1 LFKRGSPIRQVRHAF
16 AGALLVLVA
25 GCGNAEEEPAAADMP
40 DARPPAADAAAP
52 EPAPVEPAPAA
63 ADVDEGRAGP
73 LPAEPEVPA
82 PPDPTPVE
90 PVAPP
95 LATEEPGLTPE
106 LAAMIEAADT
116 IAGRTYAQRCAGC
129 HEVDPAT
136 QGPAAAQ
143 IGPPLGD
150 VVGRPIGTVAGFDY
164 SPVFDL
170 MAETEAIWT
179 PARLDLFLADPP
191 GTVPGTAMSAVS
203 VPSPLDRANLIAFL
217 SDLAGGE
224 RGDGADPEL
233 LGMIAAA
240 DPEEGRTLAARC
252 SGCHRYE
259 ADAAPLIGPNLA
271 DIVGA
276 PIGTAAGFAY
286 SPAMQALADGGAVW
300 SFELLDDFL
309 QSPATAVPGT
319 RMGFAGIADAGDRAA
334 VIAFLR
340 SLSSDPVPLF
350 APTEGVGNER
360 AGLEPVGFDAQQ
372 VERGRN
378 YYSQLDCVR
387 CHGVDLRGEID
398 MREDGFGVAPA
409 LIGPNFTLRWYR
421 GSVAALFAFLEAEKP
436 RGDPGTYAADVYAD
450 LIAYVLS
457 RNGFAPSGVAL
468 PADPAALELMGF
480 YQ

>member
-1 LFKRGSPIRQVRHAF
+1 MRHAL
-16 AGALLVLVA
+16 AAALLVLVA
-25 GCGNAEEEPAAADMP
+25 GCGSAEEEPAVADMP

-52 EPAPVEPAPAA
+52 ELAPAEPVAA
-63 ADVDEGRAGP
+63 ADLAEDRAVP
-73 LPAEPEVPA
+73 LPAEPDVPA
-82 PPDPTPVE
+82 LAEPTPAE

-95 LATEEPGLTPE
+95 LATAEPELAPE

-116 IAGRTYAQRCAGC
+116 IAGRSYAQRCAGC

-150 VVGRPIGTVAGFDY
+150 VVGRPIGTEAGFDY

-170 MAETEAIWT
+170 MAETGAVWT
-179 PARLDLFLADPP
+179 PARLDLFLADPA
-191 GTVPGTAMSAVS
+191 GTVPGTTMSAVS
-203 VPSPLDRANLIAFL
+203 VASAEDRANLIAFL
-217 SDLAGGE
+217 SELAGGE
-224 RGDGADPEL
+224 RHRGTDPEL

-259 ADAAPLIGPNLA
+259 ADAEPLIGPNLA
-271 DIVGA
+271 EIVGA
-276 PIGTAAGFAY
+276 RIGTAAGFAY
-286 SPAMQALADGGAVW
+286 SPAMQALAADGAVW
-300 SFELLDDFL
+300 TFELLDDFL

-319 RMGFAGIADAGDRAA
+319 RMGFAGIAGARDRAA

-340 SLSSDPVPLF
+340 SLSPDPVSLF
-350 APTEGVGNER
+350 APADGIGNEQ
-360 AGLEPVGFDAQQ
+360 AGLEPVGFNAQQ
-372 VERGRN
+372 VERGRAH
-378 YYSQLDCVR
+378 YLQLDCVR

-436 RGDPGTYAADVYAD
+436 RGDPGTYAAEVYAD
-450 LIAYVLS
+450 LIAYILS
-457 RNGFAPSGVAL
+457 RNGFAPADTAL
-468 PADPAALELMGF
+468 PADRDALERMGF